1 MPLILEYAV
10 HVLAESPYIVQSL
23 VLSFRILRFDGLWL
37 ILNLIPVPSGD
48 DFMFRPLLAVPINN
62 LSPREA
68 AINHRFHGLLL
79 I

>member
-10 HVLAESPYIVQSL
+10 HVLAECPYIVQSL
-23 VLSFRILRFDGLWL
+23 VLSFRIFRFDGLWL
-37 ILNLIPVPSGD
+37 IRNLIPIPSGD
-48 DFMFRPLLAVPINN
+48 DFMLRPLLAVPID

-68 AINHRFHGLLL
+68 AINHKFHGTLL

>member
-48 DFMFRPLLAVPINN
+48 DFMFHPLLAVPID

-68 AINHRFHGLLL
+68 AINHKFHGAFL